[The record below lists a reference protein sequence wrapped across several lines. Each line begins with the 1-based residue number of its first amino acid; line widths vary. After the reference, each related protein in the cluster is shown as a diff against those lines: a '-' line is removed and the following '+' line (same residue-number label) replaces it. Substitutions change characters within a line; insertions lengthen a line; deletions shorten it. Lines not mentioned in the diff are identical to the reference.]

1 VGRRFDNSDNAY
13 NTIMSTDRQGRIVKT
28 PRHTTGR
35 RSRLTAVFTGAVAG
49 VIVLSGCGSSPAGKA
64 VVMDDY
70 SITEAEL
77 NDQVQQI
84 LIAQGRSPDAASQAL
99 VVTTIDRMI
108 TTNLVDAVA
117 LDAGVEATQGEIDA
131 ALVAFSEQAGG
142 MQAFEDSL
150 LAQDIAPSQIESI
163 MRLNILAERLGQAL
177 DPAGSQDA
185 QSAALLQAVVDKSVE
200 LGTEVS
206 PRYGTWDGPS
216 LQVGP
221 AVNDLSIPFS

>member
-1 VGRRFDNSDNAY
+1 
-13 NTIMSTDRQGRIVKT
+13 MSTDRQGRIVKT
-28 PRHTTGR
+28 PRNTPGR
-35 RSRLTAVFTGAVAG
+35 HSRLTAVFTVAVAG
-49 VIVLSGCGSSPAGKA
+49 VVVLSGCGSSQAGKA

-70 SITEAEL
+70 SITEAQL

-84 LIAQGRSPDAASQAL
+84 LIAQRRSPDAASQAL

-117 LDAGVEATQGEIDA
+117 LDVGVEATQGEIDA

-177 DPAGSQDA
+177 DPAGSRDA
-185 QSAALLQAVVDKSVE
+185 QSAALLQAVVDKSAE

-206 PRYGTWDGPS
+206 PRYGTWDGPT

>member
-1 VGRRFDNSDNAY
+1 
-13 NTIMSTDRQGRIVKT
+13 MKT
-28 PRHTTGR
+28 PRNAVVR
-35 RSRLTAVFTGAVAG
+35 RSRLTTVFTAAIVG
-49 VIVLSGCGSSPAGKA
+49 VVVLSGCGSSQAGKA

-70 SITEAEL
+70 SITEAQL

-84 LIAQGRSPDAASQAL
+84 LAAQGRSPDAASQAL
-99 VVTTIDRMI
+99 IVTTIDRMI

-117 LDAGVEATQGEIDA
+117 QDVGVEATQGEIDA

-177 DPAGSQDA
+177 DPAGSRDT
-185 QSAALLQAVVDKSVE
+185 QSATLLQAVVDKSVE

-206 PRYGTWDGPS
+206 PRYGSWDGPS

-221 AVNDLSIPFS
+221 AVNDLSIPFSQ

>member
-1 VGRRFDNSDNAY
+1 VGRRIDNSDNAY
-13 NTIMSTDRQGRIVKT
+13 NTIIKTDRQGRIVKT
-28 PRHTTGR
+28 PRHTAGR
-35 RSRLTAVFTGAVAG
+35 RSRLTAVFTVAVAG
-49 VIVLSGCGSSPAGKA
+49 VVVLSGCGSSQAGKA

-84 LIAQGRSPDAASQAL
+84 LVAQGRSPDAASQAL

-177 DPAGSQDA
+177 DPAGSQEA

>member
-1 VGRRFDNSDNAY
+1 
-13 NTIMSTDRQGRIVKT
+13 VKT
-28 PRHTTGR
+28 PRNTPSR
-35 RSRLTAVFTGAVAG
+35 RSRLTAVFTVAVAG
-49 VIVLSGCGSSPAGKA
+49 VVVLSGCGSSPAGKA

-84 LIAQGRSPDAASQAL
+84 LVAQGRSPDAASQAL

-177 DPAGSQDA
+177 DPAGSRDT

>member
-1 VGRRFDNSDNAY
+1 
-13 NTIMSTDRQGRIVKT
+13 MKT
-28 PRHTTGR
+28 PRNTTGR
-35 RSRLTAVFTGAVAG
+35 RTRLTAVFTIAVVG
-49 VIVLSGCGSSPAGKA
+49 VVVLSGCGSSQAGKA

-70 SITEAEL
+70 SITEAQL

-117 LDAGVEATQGEIDA
+117 LDVGIEATQGEIDA

-177 DPAGSQDA
+177 DPTGSRDA
-185 QSAALLQAVVDKSVE
+185 QSAALLQAVVDKSAE

-206 PRYGTWDGPS
+206 PRYGTWDGPT

-221 AVNDLSIPFS
+221 AVNDLSIPFSQ

>member
-1 VGRRFDNSDNAY
+1 
-13 NTIMSTDRQGRIVKT
+13 MKT
-28 PRHTTGR
+28 PRNTPGR
-35 RSRLTAVFTGAVAG
+35 RSRLTAVFTVAVAG
-49 VIVLSGCGSSPAGKA
+49 VVVLSGCGSSQAGKA

-70 SITEAEL
+70 SITEAQL

-117 LDAGVEATQGEIDA
+117 LDVGVEATQGEIDA

-177 DPAGSQDA
+177 DPAGSRDA
-185 QSAALLQAVVDKSVE
+185 QSAALLQAVVDKSAE

-206 PRYGTWDGPS
+206 PRYGTWDGPT